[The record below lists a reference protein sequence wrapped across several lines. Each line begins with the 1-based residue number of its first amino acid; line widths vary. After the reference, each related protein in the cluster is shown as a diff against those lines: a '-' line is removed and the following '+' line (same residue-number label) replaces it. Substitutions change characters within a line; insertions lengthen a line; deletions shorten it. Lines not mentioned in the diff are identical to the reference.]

1 MTADKKTLLIP
12 ILLIAI
18 GAGWL
23 LTSLG
28 VVPQVDWVWTLGLA
42 AVGVLAFLIAGIDK
56 VSVAVGPFFILAS
69 FLSFFRQTGRMD
81 TNMEIPFLVI
91 AAGVLLL
98 IARTR
103 SIPAPGWLVDA
114 GESPRK

>member
-1 MTADKKTLLIP
+1 MSADKKTLLIP
-12 ILLIAI
+12 ILLIAT

-56 VSVAVGPFFILAS
+56 VSVVVGPFFILAS
-69 FLSFFRQTGRMD
+69 FLSFFRQTSRMD
-81 TNMEIPFLVI
+81 TNMEVPILVI
-91 AAGVLLL
+91 AAGVLLFV
-98 IARTR
+98 ARVR
-103 SIPAPGWLVDA
+103 SISAPGWLIDT
-114 GESPRK
+114 GEAPRK